1 MADKPD
7 TKPIHSVYAQRFA
20 ADLETNRKEQ
30 EDVSAQICELD
41 ERLKQLK
48 ADEGWL
54 SGIQST
60 LPEGEGEGDSEAEA
74 GPQLVHSP
82 GDESTAAAPES
93 PESAGTVPRPR
104 RARKASGAAASGT
117 KAKAAPRKTATS
129 AVKKTT
135 APKAVKTAEP
145 PLRELVLALLVAAAE
160 PRMVS
165 EIGTEL
171 AAAHPGRP
179 ASTQVVRN
187 TLEALA
193 KKGSIEKEHKQGSV
207 MYTAPKPSAAEPVS
221 DIPEEKVT
229 AEV

>member
-30 EDVSAQICELD
+30 EDVSAQIRELD

-54 SGIQST
+54 SGIQAT
-60 LPEGEGEGDSEAEA
+60 LPEGEGEGEGHSEAEA

-82 GDESTAAAPES
+82 GDENTAAVA
-93 PESAGTVPRPR
+93 ESAGTVPRPR
-104 RARKASGAAASGT
+104 RARKAPGAAASGT
-117 KAKAAPRKTATS
+117 KAKAAPRKSATP

-165 EIGTEL
+165 EVGTEL

-221 DIPEEKVT
+221 DAPEEKVT